1 MEFST
6 RKQSITASQG
16 IVTSNHP
23 VASSVGVS
31 ILASGGNAFDAAV
44 GTAFTLSVV
53 EPMMVGPFGGGFTNF
68 YRPNEGFS
76 TIDGYICAPGAA
88 HEAMYQPLSNELKDY
103 FDVQDKLNE
112 TVRKNWRI

>member
-53 EPMMVGPFGGGFTNF
+53 EPMMVGPFGGGFTTSLF
-68 YRPNEGFS
+68 FSLGFVS
-76 TIDGYICAPGAA
+76 
-88 HEAMYQPLSNELKDY
+88 QLKVV
-103 FDVQDKLNE
+103 FEDVC
-112 TVRKNWRI
+112 